1 MTKLLR
7 GKDVSG
13 FPVVDVSTGDDVAE
27 VRDLIFDPSQ
37 GLVTGFTLGKRGLFG
52 GRRREAAPG

>member
-27 VRDLIFDPSQ
+27 VR
-37 GLVTGFTLGKRGLFG
+37 T
-52 GRRREAAPG
+52 